1 MKKISRDSLLEVH
14 AKWCQ
19 FYILM
24 ENSYFTKGCFHEEVR
39 VFVFEVEVEFCV
51 WNPQK
56 AKKNNKK

>member
-51 WNPQK
+51 SDIY
-56 AKKNNKK
+56 